1 MIVWLALLTVGA
13 AACST
18 TQAEVVPVAN
28 EAVAVE
34 AQETPTTEA
43 ESTAPAA
50 TSSTTPPPTIQPP
63 AEESATT
70 TQPPATDPGTT
81 TGTTAEASATTTQP
95 PATDPGTTT
104 EQPSA
109 EEASAAT
116 TDAPAEEESEATAEE
131 FDSVVVVGSA
141 ADAAPPTTA
150 AATDDGESAEPVPDG
165 FVELEIGA
173 SAGRL
178 GGASTA
184 DDRLVLLV
192 RCLVGQDDIYPTVV
206 VRRQVGDPM
215 SEWTEPASWQ
225 YRFDTSEEAVQ
236 IDDGWMTD
244 PEVQTFTDALA
255 LTDATHLHIDTYD
268 TNGDPELEATL
279 GLANKHLAIEA
290 VQSCKDT

>member
-1 MIVWLALLTVGA
+1 MIVWLALLAVAA

-18 TQAEVVPVAN
+18 TQAEVVTAAN
-28 EAVAVE
+28 ENVAVAV
-34 AQETPTTEA
+34 QTPTTA
-43 ESTAPAA
+43 STAPAV
-50 TSSTTPPPTIQPP
+50 TSSTTLPPTTTQPATDP
-63 AEESATT
+63 ATT
-70 TQPPATDPGTT
+70 TQPP
-81 TGTTAEASATTTQP
+81 ESETTTQQ
-95 PATDPGTTT
+95 AADPETTT
-104 EQPSA
+104 EQPPA

-116 TDAPAEEESEATAEE
+116 TDAPAEEESEATT
-131 FDSVVVVGSA
+131 
-141 ADAAPPTTA
+141 DARSTTA
-150 AATDDGESAEPVPDG
+150 EATDDGESAEPVPDG
-165 FVELEIGA
+165 FVALEISA

-178 GGASTA
+178 GGVSTT

-236 IDDGWMTD
+236 IGDGWMTD
-244 PEVQTFTDALA
+244 PEVQAFTEALA

-268 TNGDPELEATL
+268 TAGALELEATL

-290 VQSCKDT
+290 VQSCQDTEDT

>member
-1 MIVWLALLTVGA
+1 MIVALALLAVAA

-81 TGTTAEASATTTQP
+81 TQPAEESA
-95 PATDPGTTT
+95 TTT

-131 FDSVVVVGSA
+131 SDSVVVVGSA
-141 ADAAPPTTA
+141 ADAAPSTTV
-150 AATDDGESAEPVPDG
+150 AATDDGGSAEPVPDG
-165 FVELEIGA
+165 FVALEVGA

-178 GGASTA
+178 GGAKTA

-192 RCLVGQDDIYPTVV
+192 RCLVGHDDIYPTVV

-236 IDDGWMTD
+236 VADGWMTD

-255 LTDATHLHIDTYD
+255 RTDATHLHIDTYD
-268 TNGDPELEATL
+268 ANAGQPELSATL

-290 VQSCKDT
+290 VQSCKDTKDT